1 MTNLTKRWK
10 RLHVVSSERACRIAA
25 EIKNSLSVQ
34 EEGQVICDIDVSFDA
49 TYMTRGHMSKV
60 GVPTVTGCETGKVLD
75 TDSRSKFASP
85 VITWTHKTQPLRGI
99 ATGRQNRRVS
109 AH

>member
-1 MTNLTKRWK
+1 M
-10 RLHVVSSERACRIAA
+10 SSERACRIAA

-34 EEGQVICDIDVSFDA
+34 EEGQVICDTDVSFDGG
-49 TYMTRGHMSKV
+49 YMTRGLSPRV
-60 GVPTVTGCETGKVLD
+60 GVPAVIGCETGKVLD